1 MADVLDIDNAEEFE
15 VDDEGDQGIARL
27 KEKAKRRKG
36 RGHGAELV
44 STRDDVG
51 HYESMNAVEEDDDEP
66 GPQRSVEGWILFI
79 NSVHEEAQEDDIQDK
94 FSEFGQ
100 IKNLNLNL
108 DRRTGFLKGYAL
120 VEYET
125 FKEAQAAKEALDGTE
140 ILGQPIS
147 VDWCFVKGPK
157 KIRKRGSRRR

>member
-1 MADVLDIDNAEEFE
+1 M
-15 VDDEGDQGIARL
+15 
-27 KEKAKRRKG
+27 
-36 RGHGAELV
+36 
-44 STRDDVG
+44 
-51 HYESMNAVEEDDDEP
+51 
-66 GPQRSVEGWILFI
+66 FI
-79 NSVHEEAQEDDIQDK
+79 NAVHEEAQEDDIQDK

-100 IKNLNLNL
+100 IKNLHLNL

-125 FKEAQAAKEALDGTE
+125 FKEAQAAKEALNGTE

-157 KIRKRGSRRR
+157 KFVFHHRIVAIWALRQYRTAVSRYRNL